1 MKKAFNVINI
11 QSLYDDYKDKENK
24 WTNEDYIEYGKL
36 LLNDSKWNSEGYIEY
51 GKALL
56 SKDGKMI
63 SDSIEKCINEDNG
76 DIHIDVEKLKK
87 LYFPKIKADIFL
99 SHSHKDI
106 ELVNFFVG
114 YMQKQLKKKVFVDSN
129 VWGNVYELRK
139 NLYDDYAQIPG
150 KIGSY
155 YLNKSD
161 KISDNLNIILA
172 SSLTEMI
179 KNTNTFLFLSTD
191 NSINDEYILN
201 SPWIYHE
208 IVTLNCFPIAKGKIS
223 AHDSKSVTES
233 AMIFD
238 YNIESYIKNLR
249 TLDVTENGWENKL

>member
-1 MKKAFNVINI
+1 MIINNSTLTKKAFNLKNV
-11 QSLYDDYKDKENK
+11 QYLYN
-24 WTNEDYIEYGKL
+24 NYIYDRDSYVNYGKKL
-36 LLNDSKWNSEGYIEY
+36 LFQDGIE
-51 GKALL
+51 
-56 SKDGKMI
+56 I
-63 SDSIEKCINEDNG
+63 RDSIEKCINEDNG

-114 YMQKQLKKKVFVDSN
+114 YMQNHFKKKVFVDSN

-249 TLDVTENGWENKL
+249 TLDVTKNGWENKL